1 MKILAILPTYNEA
14 GNITKVLAQFNREF
28 PSIDILHIDDN
39 SPDGTGEIAN
49 ELKPVNYRQ
58 IRNLNKLG
66 LGKAYIQ
73 GFQWAISK
81 NYDLA
86 IAIDSD
92 GSHHLSDLDAM
103 LDQIEIY
110 DLVIGSRWIKGG
122 KIENWPWYRVFLSKL
137 GTWYA
142 KKALKLDLS
151 DLTSG
156 YRIYRVSALREINLE
171 KLVTHGY
178 AFQIEMAEKF
188 LDLGYKVNEVPI
200 TFTERN
206 TGKSKMT
213 PAIAI
218 EAIKWITTAAI
229 KRR

>member
-14 GNITKVLAQFNREF
+14 GNITKILTQFNREY
-28 PSIDILHIDDN
+28 PGIDILHIDDN
-39 SPDGTGEIAN
+39 SPDGTCEIAN
-49 ELKPVNYRQ
+49 ELKLSNYRQ

-81 NYDLA
+81 NYDFA
-86 IAIDSD
+86 ISIDSD
-92 GSHHLSDLDAM
+92 GSHHLSDLQRMLAM
-103 LDQIEIY
+103 IEIS
-110 DLVIGSRWIKGG
+110 DLVIGSRWIQGG
-122 KIENWPWYRVFLSKL
+122 KIENWPWYRVFLSKF

-142 KKALKLDLS
+142 RKTLKINLS

-156 YRIYRVSALREINLE
+156 YRIYRVLALKEIKLE

-178 AFQIEMAEKF
+178 AFQIEMAEIF
-188 LDLGYKVNEVPI
+188 TNLGFRVKEVPI
-200 TFTERN
+200 TFTERKA
-206 TGKSKMT
+206 GKSKMT
-213 PAIAI
+213 PGIAI
-218 EAIKWITTAAI
+218 EAIKWITAGAI

>member
-14 GNITKVLAQFNREF
+14 GNITKVLTQFNRDF
-28 PSIDILHIDDN
+28 PEIDILHIDDN
-39 SPDGTGEIAN
+39 SPDGTCEIAT
-49 ELKPVNYRQ
+49 EFKPVNYRQ

-92 GSHHLSDLDAM
+92 GSHHLSDLEAM
-103 LDQIEIY
+103 MDQIENC
-110 DLVIGSRWIKGG
+110 DLVIGSRWIEGG

-142 KKALKLDLS
+142 RKALKLNLS

-156 YRIYRVSALREINLE
+156 YRIYRVLALKKIKLE

-188 LDLGYKVNEVPI
+188 IKLGFKVKEVPI
-200 TFTERN
+200 TFTERRM
-206 TGKSKMT
+206 GKSKMT
-213 PAIAI
+213 PGIAI
-218 EAIKWITTAAI
+218 EAIKWITAGAF